1 MISNSHNISLGFSS
15 CPNDCFIFDALVQ
28 RKIDMEGLSFDYHIA
43 DVEELNKMA
52 FQEKIDVTKIS
63 FHAFTKLSQQYSLLR
78 AGAALAKDCG
88 PLMISKKE
96 QSRKALKDIVIGIPG
111 ENTTAA
117 MFLSIF
123 YPEITQKKVYVFN
136 EIEDAIENNEI
147 DWGLI
152 IHENRFTYKEKG
164 FIAIDDL
171 GKRWH
176 NKYKLAVPL
185 GGIIANNRL
194 GKERIQKINRVLQ
207 RSVVFA
213 FNNPNSSAKFVK
225 EHAQGI
231 DDDIIKMHIELYV
244 NEYSIDLK
252 ENGIKAISTLFE
264 KAKEYKYIND
274 YNKNFVIKNIEK

>member
-1 MISNSHNISLGFSS
+1 MTSNSHNISLGFSS
-15 CPNDCFIFDALVQ
+15 CPNECFIFDAIVH

-43 DVEELNKMA
+43 DVEELNKKA
-52 FQEKIDVTKIS
+52 LQEEIDVTKIS
-63 FHAFTKLSQQYSLLR
+63 FNAFTKLSKQYSLLR

-88 PLMISKKE
+88 PLIISKKE
-96 QSRKALKDIVIGIPG
+96 QSRKELEDIVIGIPG

-152 IHENRFTYKEKG
+152 IHENRFTYQEKG

-176 NKYKLAVPL
+176 NKYNLAVPL
-185 GGIIANNRL
+185 GGIIVNNRL

-213 FNNPNSSAKFVK
+213 FDNPNSSVNFVK
-225 EHAQGI
+225 KHAQGL
-231 DDDIIKMHIELYV
+231 DAEIIKMHIELYV
-244 NEYSIDLK
+244 NDFSVDLK
-252 ENGIKAISTLFE
+252 KEGIDAVKKLFE

-274 YNKNFVIKNIEK
+274 YNKNFVI